1 MKIKLIISVILLGCG
16 LIFAQTEET
25 NLGTEITLTEKTKIS
40 DILADPDSYLDQTV
54 LVEGEI
60 LDVCPKMGCWM
71 ELKSDDG
78 EAMIKVKVKDGDIVF
93 PVDAIGDYAVVQGTV
108 YKIELTQ
115 EEAVNY
121 FEHLAEES
129 GENFDPSIITG
140 PMTIYQI
147 KGLGAEINQKE
158 G

>member
-1 MKIKLIISVILLGCG
+1 MKIKIIVLAFLLSCG
-16 LIFAQTEET
+16 FIFSQTEEIK
-25 NLGTEITLTEKTKIS
+25 LGGEITLTEKTSIS

-71 ELKSDDG
+71 ELESEDEEG
-78 EAMIKVKVKDGDIVF
+78 MIKIKVKDGDIVF
-93 PVDAIGDYAVVQGTV
+93 PVDAIGENALVQGTV

-115 EEAVNY
+115 EEAVDY
-121 FEHLAEES
+121 FEHIAEES
-129 GENFDPSIITG
+129 GEDFDPTIVTG

-147 KGLGAEINQKE
+147 KGLAATIN
-158 G
+158 